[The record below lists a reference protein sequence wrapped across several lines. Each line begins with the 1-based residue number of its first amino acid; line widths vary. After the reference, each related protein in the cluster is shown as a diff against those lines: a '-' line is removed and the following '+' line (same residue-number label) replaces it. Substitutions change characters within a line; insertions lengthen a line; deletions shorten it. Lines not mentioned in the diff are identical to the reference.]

1 MQSRKH
7 LVEWT
12 VEVGDKLGQSNLTIH
27 TALTYIDL
35 LLPSE
40 PSLEKPALQLTAL
53 TALLIASKYD
63 ELDDNI
69 PPVKDF
75 LRASKSRAAAAFE
88 YSDVVAHEATLL
100 RRLEWDLMIL
110 TPLHFVHSLAGMGVL
125 FESDCLTPSEDE
137 ARA

>member
-1 MQSRKH
+1 MDVKTSPAK
-7 LVEWT
+7 EY
-12 VEVGDKLGQSNLTIH
+12 EIH
-27 TALTYIDL
+27 GGFSQET
-35 LLPSE
+35 
-40 PSLEKPALQLTAL
+40 
-53 TALLIASKYD
+53 IASKYD

-100 RRLEWDLMIL
+100 RRLEWDLMVL

-125 FESDCLTPSEDE
+125 FESDRLTPSEDE

>member
-1 MQSRKH
+1 M
-7 LVEWT
+7 EWT

-27 TALTYIDL
+27 TALTYMDL

-40 PSLEKPALQLTAL
+40 PSLEKPALHLTAL

-75 LRASKSRAAAAFE
+75 LRAAKSRAAAAFE
-88 YSDVVAHEATLL
+88 YSDVITHEADLL
-100 RRLEWDLMIL
+100 RRLKWDLMVL

-125 FESDCLTPSEDE
+125 FDSDCLSPAED
-137 ARA
+137 

>member
-75 LRASKSRAAAAFE
+75 LRASKSRAATAFE

-100 RRLEWDLMIL
+100 RRL
-110 TPLHFVHSLAGMGVL
+110 
-125 FESDCLTPSEDE
+125 
-137 ARA
+137 